1 MLTQCL
7 VIGGHAKRQVPREDS
22 IPIDSHV
29 DKCHGGLW
37 HRRQLPFY
45 LRECDEVRYSLV
57 FGSTPYLHVLPTEC
71 CVRTRKA

>member
-37 HRRQLPFY
+37 HRRKLPFY
-45 LRECDEVRYSLV
+45 LRECDEVRYSCHLKV
-57 FGSTPYLHVLPTEC
+57 HKILTRPTEC